1 MNHNLNN
8 LETDNIILNL
18 KASDDRIVDQAF
30 AYLYQEY
37 FSVIQ
42 YYIKENNGSEDDAAD
57 VFQDSLIVLHDKV
70 RSEQFKLTCAMKT
83 YIYSICRNLW
93 LKKLRTRKQQAKT
106 KDALAFIELEPNVS
120 AVLEEDEK
128 SKAVAKLLK
137 EIDEDGEKVLIC
149 YYFEGLNT
157 AEVTKKMGYANEFVT
172 RNKKSKSLKKLR
184 ELLKESKEF
193 KNFFFNH

>member
-128 SKAVAKLLK
+128 SKAVARLLK
-137 EIDEDGEKVLIC
+137 EIDERG
-149 YYFEGLNT
+149 
-157 AEVTKKMGYANEFVT
+157 
-172 RNKKSKSLKKLR
+172 
-184 ELLKESKEF
+184 
-193 KNFFFNH
+193 H